1 MSTRGWG
8 ITSWNLEQPFEEM
21 SVQSVLGLGVGWE
34 EVRPAGN
41 EAAGEL
47 QGLVGG
53 VEEQPPGLLTPVQ
66 EPPTEL

>member
-1 MSTRGWG
+1 M
-8 ITSWNLEQPFEEM
+8 
-21 SVQSVLGLGVGWE
+21 QSVLGLGVGWE
-34 EVRPAGN
+34 EVRPEGN

-53 VEEQPPGLLTPVQ
+53 VEKQPPGLLTPVQ